1 MGLEAL
7 SKKIAA
13 LEAKPAE
20 DPKGRKPK
28 VGFGSSPYLR
38 FPARG
43 ADGVDPT
50 GMVAGL
56 FTTGM
61 VAGYP
66 TGMVAGLAACQRVEL
81 PGRLVVVRGWGRAVR
96 LYASLSCLINAAVAA
111 CGVTTPWRAR
121 SAARAARD
129 WYVRMQ
135 YSARST
141 VMACRAA

>member
-56 FTTGM
+56 FTSGM

-66 TGMVAGLAACQRVEL
+66 TGMVAGFGSMPA
-81 PGRLVVVRGWGRAVR
+81 GG
-96 LYASLSCLINAAVAA
+96 
-111 CGVTTPWRAR
+111 
-121 SAARAARD
+121 AARAAGGGA
-129 WYVRMQ
+129 WMGTSGTAVRQPLLPDQCSRCGMRGH
-135 YSARST
+135 YA
-141 VMACRAA
+141 MACPLRGQGRP